1 MADAPIQ
8 TKKRPWGR
16 WIGFSFLILILVV
29 VGGHAIWGWWE
40 ERKLNE
46 EIGALRAKGE
56 PMLIEELMNRP
67 VAEGE
72 NAVVLLREAG
82 EAVDEKSAAWQ
93 EFDVLRPG
101 LPLTDKEVAGV
112 GRVMEE
118 NKMAL
123 AKLRAARGKKGV
135 DWQIDPS
142 RPSLSKLRGLDE
154 QKPLANLAA
163 DAMLLEHQQGNDREA
178 VELARDLLAQS
189 DALEQMPAGLLP
201 HLIAIGVCSMAC
213 DRIFE
218 IAADLR
224 VGTKE
229 GEVAPDDVKK
239 LIDVLLDE
247 KPLKDGQRLA
257 MRVERANQVRGARSL
272 RSIMPPAGGDQRR
285 RLAIMEYVGK
295 PMLLKDGRLLLAET
309 TQFMNAAQESA
320 DWPDFR
326 ARTIEEIKRMN
337 AMRQSGGHLFLGMLG
352 AIVDRPVE
360 RTFRVM
366 TARRL
371 AAVALAMKL
380 YQFEHEG
387 KLPAKLEELVPRY
400 LSQVPAD
407 ALASGKKMGYV
418 AGAQRP
424 RVYSVGENG
433 TDEGGSDAPIKKGFD
448 SGRWWEEDWVVDLTR
463 RPRKQLD
470 E

>member
-1 MADAPIQ
+1 MSTDSIQ
-8 TKKRPWGR
+8 QKRPRAWGR
-16 WIGFSFLILILVV
+16 WIGFSFLGLILFL

-67 VAEGE
+67 VAEGD
-72 NAVVLLREAG
+72 NAVILLREAA
-82 EAVDEKSAAWQ
+82 EAVNEKSAAWQ
-93 EFDVLRPG
+93 EFEVPRLS
-101 LPLTDKEVAGV
+101 LPLTDKEVVAV
-112 GRVMEE
+112 RRVMEE

-142 RPSLSKLRGLDE
+142 RPSLSKIRGLDE
-154 QKPLANLAA
+154 QKLLANLAA
-163 DAMLLEHQQGNDREA
+163 DAMLLEHQQGNDREG

-201 HLIAIGVCSMAC
+201 HLIGIGVCSMAC

-218 IAADLR
+218 IVADLR

-229 GEVAPDDVKK
+229 GDVAPDDVKK

-247 KPLKDGQRLA
+247 NGLREGQKLA
-257 MRVERANQVRGARSL
+257 MRVERVNQVRGARSL
-272 RSIMPPAGGDQRR
+272 RSLAPPMGEDQRR
-285 RLAIMEYVGK
+285 GVAVMEYVGK
-295 PMLLKDGRLLLAET
+295 PMLLRDGRLLVAET
-309 TQFMNAAQESA
+309 TQMMKAAQEAA

-326 ARTIEEIKRMN
+326 ARTKEEIKRMN
-337 AMRQSGGHLFLGMLG
+337 AIRQSGGHLFLSMGGIL
-352 AIVDRPVE
+352 DRPVE
-360 RTFRVM
+360 HTFRAI
-366 TARRL
+366 TTRRL
-371 AAVALAMKL
+371 AAVALAMRL
-380 YQFEHEG
+380 YASEHEG
-387 KLPAKLEELVPRY
+387 KLPAKLEDLAPRY
-400 LSQVPAD
+400 LPSVPGD
-407 ALASGKKMGYV
+407 ALARGKKMGYV
-418 AGAQRP
+418 AEAERP
-424 RVYSVGENG
+424 RVYSVGQNG

-448 SGRWWEEDWVVDLTR
+448 TGRWSEEDWVVDLTR